1 MPWAH
6 AKDLFSE
13 LFLLSIRSQSERRC
27 ILHVLPWFRC
37 AVLQVPFVSEIWR
50 RRDDVCHT
58 YGRFSIE
65 GTPRSSQCCLIQG
78 CTCVHTVYLYDYYV
92 VRSTASTEE
101 LRRLLFF
108 VSTCANRHISIVG
121 ISIPHTER
129 GASRG
134 DTSRMRTRDRC
145 HLIQGYCTFSFMNT
159 GKGTSECR
167 LPEVVS
173 STPVLRTWYS
183 VLYSTQTAHY
193 STGSWTRFSVLL
205 TVYWNISVIWFAT
218 LHMKARLQP
227 FSSEYSQVALKF
239 HRNIHACDARHN
251 NSRLP
256 LYSLAKA
263 VVSQ

>member
-1 MPWAH
+1 MSTCKRFIFWTFSAFDSQPIRTQMHPSCVAMVQMCCSSSSVRVWNLTASWWRMSYIWPLQHRRH
-6 AKDLFSE
+6 AKGF
-13 LFLLSIRSQSERRC
+13 
-27 ILHVLPWFRC
+27 
-37 AVLQVPFVSEIWR
+37 
-50 RRDDVCHT
+50 
-58 YGRFSIE
+58 
-65 GTPRSSQCCLIQG
+65 SQCYLIQG